1 MRILAIG
8 AHSDD
13 MDEFCGGT
21 LRLYVQQGHTVGIAC
36 MTDGRANGS
45 VSPVEKLVA
54 TRKKEFETSAAIIG
68 ASQTFW
74 LGFPD
79 GRLERNLAARQALE
93 DVFTQFKPDVLI
105 THPPDDYHPDHTA
118 THQLVMDASQET
130 WFPDSLS
137 YAAVLFCEAEGGHN
151 YIPDE
156 YVDITQVFDL
166 KLKMMDVHRSQYD
179 YGPDPVTG
187 KVENFLYDDVYAMAR
202 FHGMQASVKYA
213 EVFQICR
220 KHGRVRPSRV
230 LP

>member
-21 LRLYVQQGHTVGIAC
+21 LRLYVQQGHTVAIAC

-54 TRKKEFETSAAIIG
+54 TRKGEFESSANLIG

-74 LGFPD
+74 MGFAD
-79 GRLERNLAARQALE
+79 GRLERSLAARHTLE
-93 DVFTQFKPDVLI
+93 DIFRQFKPDVLI
-105 THPPDDYHPDHTA
+105 THPADDYHPDHTA

-130 WFPDSLS
+130 WIENSL
-137 YAAVLFCEAEGGHN
+137 YAAILFCESEGGN
-151 YIPDE
+151 NFIPDE
-156 YVDITQVFDL
+156 YVDITPVFDL

-179 YGPDPVTG
+179 YGADPLTG
-187 KVENFLYDDVYAMAR
+187 KVENFLYDDVIALAR

-220 KHGRVRPSRV
+220 KHGRLRAYRV